1 MHGARSLK
9 GVILYT
15 SLQKRCPSTHLMELL
30 ALLIE
35 KSREV
40 RLSIQMNRGIVSF
53 IVSKKTK
60 LNPVLLF
67 SLCVW

>member
-9 GVILYT
+9 GLILYT

-40 RLSIQMNRGIVSF
+40 RLSIQMNRGIVF